1 MCVWWGYPQKS
12 EEGAVAL
19 KLDYKFLCTAGAGAM
34 VLGTKQASGRKGGT
48 LSH

>member
-12 EEGAVAL
+12 EEGTVAL
-19 KLDYKFLCTAGAGAM
+19 KLDYKFLCTARAGAV

-48 LSH
+48 LNH